1 MPATTLF
8 KALREKENKEV
19 ADKLQFYSILMAVVP
34 IITFFV
40 LRDAAFS
47 GAANADMWAGF
58 GAVGAANVVVVAYVV
73 MVRQQFCGDDVSLKK
88 KMCR

>member
-1 MPATTLF
+1 
-8 KALREKENKEV
+8 
-19 ADKLQFYSILMAVVP
+19 MAVVP

-88 KMCR
+88 SVLVKSLTPFFAPTPCAGVQ